1 MNKSTPGPSHT
12 KIARTPQA
20 SQPILEELA
29 SWDGTKHGYKLATK
43 GRKKLKADA
52 VKFERRLMSNLK
64 KLQHDILTEE
74 YIPGDYMHFVIHEKK
89 TRTIDAPFI
98 RDKIVQNLLHEGLLQ
113 AFLPRYI
120 KTTYACI
127 PRRGNLQ
134 AALQIQR
141 NMKLAR
147 LKWGEDCWIVKIDIH
162 HCFPSIVHEVVLGII
177 EDIIED
183 ERLAALD
190 RKIVLNSP
198 LMEEPGRGLPLG
210 NVTNQDHANITLSK
224 VDNYVVR
231 YEGKPYYVRYM
242 DDMVVIVQTRE
253 EAKALLARMSEY
265 TRKHLQ
271 LAFND
276 KSKIFPLRQGV
287 TTLGFRIHPD
297 YMEVSPAS
305 IKSMKRRMKKLD
317 EKLKAGKITPE
328 RVQQTVD
335 SWLGY
340 ARWGNNFGVAQRLFA
355 PYPYV
360 QVEKEGFRFGDRYQQ
375 KRLLAENDGVR
386 LPKKKPK
393 PKKKKKKRKR
403 KKTG

>member
-12 KIARTPQA
+12 IIAGTPQA
-20 SQPILEELA
+20 SQPILEDLA
-29 SWDGTKHGYKLATK
+29 SWDGTKQAYKLAMK

-52 VKFERRLMSNLK
+52 VKFERRVMTNLK
-64 KLQHDILTEE
+64 KLQHDLLAEE
-74 YIPGDYMHFVIHEKK
+74 YVPGDYMHFVIHEKK
-89 TRTIDAPFI
+89 TRVIDAPFI
-98 RDKIVQNLLHEGLLQ
+98 RDKIVQNMLHEGMLQ

-141 NMKLAR
+141 FMKLAR
-147 LKWGEDCWIVKIDIH
+147 LRWGEDCWIVKADIH
-162 HCFPSIVHEVVLGII
+162 HCFPSIAHEVVLEII
-177 EDIIED
+177 EDIFED

-190 RKIVLNSP
+190 RVIVEHSP
-198 LMEEPGRGLPLG
+198 PMERPGCGLPLG
-210 NVTNQDHANITLSK
+210 NVTNQDHANITLAK
-224 VDNYVVR
+224 IDNFAVR
-231 YEGKPYYVRYM
+231 YKGLKYYVRYM
-242 DDMVVIVQTRE
+242 DDMVAIVQTRE
-253 EAKALLARMSEY
+253 EAKALLTAMGEY
-265 TRKHLQ
+265 AEKHLK
-271 LAFND
+271 LEFND
-276 KSKIFPLRQGV
+276 KSKIFPLKQGV
-287 TTLGFRIHPD
+287 TSLGFRIYADH
-297 YMEVSPAS
+297 MEVSPAS

-317 EKLKAGKITPE
+317 EKLKAGEMPQD

-340 ARWGNNFGVAQRLFA
+340 ARWGNNYGVCKRLFA

-360 QVEKEGFRFGDRYQQ
+360 QVEKEDFRFADPYQR

-393 PKKKKKKRKR
+393 PKKKKKKRK
-403 KKTG
+403 KTG